1 MLDSDLGNIG
11 AILSKFADA
20 VKMCLIAMFKNYVEP
35 PNIWTCYTNALSLH
49 WHTFIIVLIEV
60 TGDLR

>member
-11 AILSKFADA
+11 AILSKFAYA

-35 PNIWTCYTNALSLH
+35 SNIWTCYTNALSLH
-49 WHTFIIVLIEV
+49 WHTFRIVLIEV